1 MSFIVI
7 VERQN
12 WIQTTTTDLTWQKS
26 EGVVDLGKEH
36 TASLLCL
43 QVIYAILV
51 HSLYIKIVQIP
62 MNHGESE
69 WLFSSELLIL
79 AGVSRGWDKII
90 DMKQKNEIFYHM
102 LFLLFLDL

>member
-1 MSFIVI
+1 MI
-7 VERQN
+7 VEKQN
-12 WIQTTTTDLTWQKS
+12 WIQTTTTTTTDLIWQKS

-36 TASLLCL
+36 TASHLCL
-43 QVIYAILV
+43 QVTILV